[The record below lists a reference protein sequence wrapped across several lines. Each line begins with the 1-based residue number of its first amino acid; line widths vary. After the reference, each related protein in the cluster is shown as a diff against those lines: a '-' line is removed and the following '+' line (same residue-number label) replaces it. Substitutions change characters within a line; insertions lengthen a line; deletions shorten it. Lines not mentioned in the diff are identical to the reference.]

1 MHVLHKNISYI
12 LYAAR
17 IIDILYTNQTQ
28 LTLTKKYENNL
39 RIRIFKIL
47 ILMIFEHFKLCKFI
61 HFVKMHYIQRFYQ
74 KIIFIVKII

>member
-1 MHVLHKNISYI
+1 MHLLHKNISYI

-47 ILMIFEHFKLCKFI
+47 ILMIFEHFK
-61 HFVKMHYIQRFYQ
+61 
-74 KIIFIVKII
+74 